1 MKAPRLKEVID
12 ETILQDALNAA
23 AAGDGDGDVDENGFS
38 SVEEEYTC
46 NAEAELPS
54 LEEVHPELRIVSNQ
68 F

>member
-1 MKAPRLKEVID
+1 LQGNLKAPRLKGVID

-38 SVEEEYTC
+38 SVEEYTC

-54 LEEVHPELRIVSNQ
+54 LEEVHPELRIV
-68 F
+68 